1 MIFAIA
7 DPNGDEQTS
16 LGGSMAFDAE
26 TAARFILDAHQ
37 ARAPFCNLPEAI
49 GPRTLDEAYDAQESL
64 HSFLAG
70 RYGEAGGVKIAT
82 TTKVMQELMGID
94 RPSFGVIFTNRIH
107 TSPAHLKL
115 QDFISLKIECEL
127 AVRLG
132 HDLAVSAA
140 GYTAA
145 TISPLVQSIMPAF
158 ELVEDRR
165 ADYSNTSALSLIADN
180 CWNAGVVLGR
190 AVPYTPGF
198 ELHGL
203 AGSLS
208 IKGQVQKHG
217 RTEDPLAAVAWVA
230 NMAAERR
237 RPLRK
242 GQIVMTGSIIPTL
255 PISSGNRWKLVIEA
269 IGEVELSVE

>member
-7 DPNGDEQTS
+7 DSNGDEQTS
-16 LGGSMAFDAE
+16 LGGSMAFEAE

-49 GPRTLDEAYDAQESL
+49 GPRTLDEAYDAQEAL
-64 HSFLAG
+64 HSLLAG

-94 RPSFGVIFTNRIH
+94 RPSFGVIFTNRMH
-107 TSPAHLKL
+107 SSPANLKL

-132 HDLAVSAA
+132 DDLAVSAA

-145 TISPLVQSIMPAF
+145 TISPLVESTMPAF

-165 ADYSNTSALSLIADN
+165 ADYSNTSALSLIGDN

-208 IKGQVQKHG
+208 INAQVQRHG
-217 RTEDPLAAVAWVA
+217 RTEEPLAAVAWVA
-230 NMAAERR
+230 NMAAERG

-242 GQIVMTGSIIPTL
+242 GQIVMTGSMMKTVFPTE
-255 PISSGNRWKLVIEA
+255 PASYRFE
-269 IGEVELSVE
+269 IGGLGVVEVKVA